1 MYLDPL
7 LPCFTK
13 GPKNYCAWPKRLR
26 PARIEYAPL
35 SDLLTRSHEGD
46 AHIAAYSVPS
56 VPHRLGTDPPA
67 YAQHPVPMCV
77 FLWDI
82 DCAAAHRA
90 TGGSGAVS
98 ADDAWWSATRA
109 RIERLFERHPGGFA
123 YRTRGGARVIYRLP
137 VPHIIE
143 DALGEIAWKR
153 LYLSRLAYL
162 ARAFGIIADPSISDW
177 PRVIRLPHV
186 TRDGR
191 FSRVETLGSAW
202 AVGAFELVED
212 EASAR
217 RGIEHARTLVDAI
230 PAWGPALRILANN
243 ALPPAR
249 RARAPRAVAS
259 RELDAAGWEAL
270 ARDLGRALRAH
281 HGRHGIHLALAGACY
296 ARGVALD
303 AGPALAEAICA
314 ASGETDDRPQVW
326 ETTAAKVRAG
336 APHTGFEHLARHW
349 PDLAAIVD
357 AALPAGG
364 GARAARDELDARGV
378 LAAIPASDAAGA
390 VREALSGRWQGLRV
404 LRVTEGAGKTRAAA
418 EVARARTLAVGNDP
432 RVPSAAK
439 TVVVAS
445 THAVAAEVA
454 EALRGTRAEYLR
466 SVLAVPGPH
475 GGHACPF
482 HVPLA
487 RLVGAGHDVRTWCE
501 GRGMGRNGADAPC
514 EHLADCPARAGTV
527 VRLDGAGDATVGATV
542 GDEAPSRATV
552 VTVHTLL
559 GAALAWSGDEALVV
573 IDEDPQA
580 VEAFGLTRA
589 DLDVAV
595 AAQDLYARVEAWRF
609 PFARA
614 VTAGLERGAL
624 LDGAGQLE
632 AIVARG
638 VEALT
643 GDVAWEADVLAHYE
657 LAAPVDA
664 RALLDAFAVRAVW
677 YLDRR
682 DPAAP
687 RWRRRGAWAPR
698 PSPRERARV
707 FLGTVPPR
715 MERASRT
722 HALLARAAAGVV
734 RTAPPGTAGH
744 AERAVVALEV
754 SHEDPTRRVLRGILA
769 SPAVGMAL
777 HRYGPTALLDATA
790 DVAVLSAVAE
800 GVVPVVDVRVAD
812 GALMTRALLYWS
824 GASRKNTF
832 TATSD
837 DAAALVVRWDEG
849 LDRYLRA
856 ALGRVLDA
864 GARRIALFTWKA
876 LSLRLAAVAA
886 GHVADARAEAI
897 LAWVRA
903 EGAELVFGHYG
914 ASRGRNDW
922 KDCDGLV
929 SIGDPRTNVGSS
941 RAVASVLGLAE
952 EHAAIYRRAT
962 AAEVSQVSGRLR
974 APWRTAPAI
983 HVHVGTV
990 APDAW
995 DQRAEVLE
1003 LPHGTSSGTDRTA
1016 VAMAVHVHGSQRVGG
1031 PATGVSARTAR
1042 RAVRDER
1049 VNEDTV
1055 TGAQCH
1061 HREHSGNACFEGC
1074 HIPGH
1079 VPPSKYSSTVGR
1091 GRVCDTPK
1099 TQGNHSEPTSDAHG
1113 SHPQT
1118 GHDAPELIA
1127 RVGGT
1132 AAAARILGVGRATAY
1147 HWSSGA
1153 RPMPAALYAALQRA
1167 IDAGAVTPPSRPSE
1181 APARPTPAASAPLAT
1196 FAARGAPVR
1205 FDVPAVAP
1213 SAWEEIL
1220 DA

>member
-7 LPCFTK
+7 LPCFAK
-13 GPKNYCAWPKRLR
+13 GPKKYCAWPKRQR

-35 SDLLTRSHEGD
+35 SDLLSRSHEGD
-46 AHIAAYSVPS
+46 AHLAAYSVPG
-56 VPHRLGTDPPA
+56 VPHRLGTEPPA

-109 RIERLFERHPGGFA
+109 RIERLFGRHPGGFA

-137 VPHIIE
+137 VPHIIT

-162 ARAFGIIADPSISDW
+162 AREFGIIADPSISDW

-191 FSRVETLGSAW
+191 FARVETLGSPW
-202 AVGAFELVED
+202 AVGAFELEED
-212 EASAR
+212 ESGAR
-217 RGIEHARTLVDAI
+217 RGIDHARTLVDAI

-243 ALPPAR
+243 ALPLAR
-249 RARAPRAVAS
+249 RARAPRAVPS

-270 ARDLGRALRAH
+270 AADLGRALRAH

-303 AGPALAEAICA
+303 AGPALAAAICA

-326 ETTAAKVRAG
+326 ETTAAKVRSG

-364 GARAARDELDARGV
+364 GARAARDELDARGT
-378 LAAIPASDAAGA
+378 LAAIPAADAAGA

-418 EVARARTLAVGNDP
+418 EVARERTLAVGDDP

-439 TVVVAS
+439 TVFVAS

-454 EALRGTRAEYLR
+454 ETLRGTRAEYLR

-501 GRGMGRNGADAPC
+501 GRGMGRNGADSPC
-514 EHLADCPARAGTV
+514 PHFTDCPARAGTV
-527 VRLDGAGDATVGATV
+527 VRLDGAVGE
-542 GDEAPSRATV
+542 DAPSRATV

-559 GAALAWSGDEALVV
+559 GAALAWSGDEALLV

-580 VEAFGLTRA
+580 VDAFGLTRA

-595 AAQDLYARVEAWRF
+595 ATQDLYARVESWRF

-614 VTAGLERGAL
+614 VAAGLERGSL
-624 LDGAGQLE
+624 FEGAGQLE
-632 AIVARG
+632 EVVARG

-643 GDVAWEADVLAHYE
+643 GDGAWEADVLAHYE

-664 RALLDAFAVRAVW
+664 RAFLDAFAIRAVW

-707 FLGTVPPR
+707 FLGTIPPR

-734 RTAPPGTAGH
+734 RAAPPATAGH

-754 SHEDPTRRVLRGILA
+754 SHEDATRRVLRGILA

-777 HRYGPTALLDATA
+777 HRYGPTVLLDATA

-800 GVVPVVDVRVAD
+800 GTVPVVDVRVAD
-812 GALMTRALLYWS
+812 GAPVTRALLYWS

-832 TATSD
+832 SAASD
-837 DAAALVVRWDEG
+837 DAAAVVVRWEEG
-849 LDRYLRA
+849 LERYLRA
-856 ALGRVLDA
+856 ALVRVLDT

-886 GHVADARAEAI
+886 GELADGRAEAI
-897 LAWVRA
+897 FAWIRDA
-903 EGAELVFGHYG
+903 GAELVFGHYG

-922 KDCDGLV
+922 RDCDGLV

-974 APWRTAPAI
+974 APWRVAPAI

-1003 LPHGTSSGTDRTA
+1003 LAHGATGVDLEA
-1016 VAMAVHVHGSQRVGG
+1016 VAVAVHVHGSQRVGG
-1031 PATGVSARTAR
+1031 AAVGVSSRTAR

-1055 TGAQCH
+1055 TDAQCH
-1061 HREHSGNACFEGC
+1061 SRERAGNACSEGC
-1074 HIPGH
+1074 HKPGH
-1079 VPPSKYSSTVGR
+1079 IPPSKYNSTAGR
-1091 GRVCDTPK
+1091 GRVCDTPNP
-1099 TQGNHSEPTSDAHG
+1099 QGNHPIHATGTAGHG
-1113 SHPQT
+1113 SRT
-1118 GHDAPELIA
+1118 GHDASAAELIDRA
-1127 RVGGT
+1127 GGPL
-1132 AAAARILGVGRATAY
+1132 AAARLLGVGRSTAY
-1147 HWSSGA
+1147 HWASGA

-1167 IDAGAVTPPSRPSE
+1167 IDAGTATPPSRP
-1181 APARPTPAASAPLAT
+1181 AGGAARPTPVAPSAPA
-1196 FAARGAPVR
+1196 APVR

-1213 SAWEEIL
+1213 SAWEEIR